1 MAINVFEPLKFSTQ
15 GINDLATKQTLV
27 VSDGKITV
35 DTIEPGKAVSFA
47 GNSFADVE
55 GKGIKWTDGR
65 KSKTLALK
73 KSKLWTDLSIN
84 IADEQSYEIND
95 SLVLSL
101 TELGS
106 SVTKSNLK
114 QVGTLRSLNVSG
126 NAVLADFAIFSSELN
141 RLGINTETPGAAI
154 GIRENGVDIVVGSLK
169 NDTAVIGT
177 TSNDHLEII
186 TDDTARITVTNNGDV
201 RVHGKLYAEEVITQR
216 SSPLVF
222 KETTESS
229 NYGKGIVWSG
239 ITGSPKQLVLQANP
253 DRVFST
259 ENIDLA
265 DKKHISINRVPVLN
279 QSTLG
284 DTVTESSLQKLGIL
298 RELQVAGDAAVT
310 RNFSTTRISIGNFSI
325 TENKLDT
332 QGNFSVVRNDADE
345 ITIGSNIVIGNNNN
359 PHRTVSVYGQMT
371 VGVANPDPEYGLTV
385 AGPVSFE
392 NKKFKVGFKSPES
405 GEFNKGD
412 IVWNNDPKATDY
424 IGWVCVVAGSPGR
437 WLPFGVIASA

>member
-1 MAINVFEPLKFSTQ
+1 MCIR
-15 GINDLATKQTLV
+15 D
-27 VSDGKITV
+27 
-35 DTIEPGKAVSFA
+35 
-47 GNSFADVE
+47 
-55 GKGIKWTDGR
+55 R
-65 KSKTLALK
+65 
-73 KSKLWTDLSIN
+73 
-84 IADEQSYEIND
+84 
-95 SLVLSL
+95 

-371 VGVANPDPEYGLTV
+371 VGVANPDPGYGLTV

-392 NKKFKVGFKSPES
+392 NKKFKVGFAAPDS

-412 IVWNNDPKATDY
+412 IVWNTDPKATDY

-437 WLPFGVIASA
+437 WLPFGAIASA